1 MKRLYFLFSLFW
13 LIAGT
18 VPAQRIV
25 SLGNQV
31 TDASQLNTSDHY
43 VIKLVSYYSGST
55 KTDVTDDKYFYTTG
69 ARMIAGTLDMSN
81 TTVNN
86 TTNNYLINLRANSSN
101 TSGVWAVGM
110 GSYYVSSFIT
120 GSGGFNTSGTKEN
133 YGYQFISTGEDGCF
147 KMRGYRDGTAGLYI
161 NYNNTSS
168 QTEVT
173 SSEATAMLVK
183 IYKANTNVEEG
194 KFYNLTM
201 RGTSTSNN
209 VVFDNGLYTKTNSTK
224 STGTDG
230 VWFFKKDLTSLC
242 RWYMYNAEV
251 GDEYGL
257 TATTDNNSRAAFT
270 TSPTSLKVITG
281 NGNRV
286 AAGGFALNVSGNASL
301 NDVSGAIGVWNAEVS
316 LTDDGSTFVPTAISD
331 AAYALCNFTFTDQT
345 HNITVVRH
353 TYQKVGEAP
362 SIPTLGYFTA
372 TTTLSGAVSATEAN
386 NYTVEGTFNYPF
398 TISTTD
404 NPTWY
409 SMRARLTET
418 GRDIVVNGSSVD
430 SRVTF
435 SNVAT
440 TYARFNDG
448 LFSFI
453 QSGKGENF
461 KIKSRSGKYLKLVA
475 TTNSDKYYDSRN
487 LITTTTESDA
497 SDFKIQKSTYS
508 GAADADF
515 LILPVFSHSTST
527 YVIGDHNAGKLTVW
541 SGNSNTNGA
550 YGDDGSRFAI
560 KDVNASA
567 DILAIGATAQ
577 ANTLAAAAPS
587 TYLGGLTATAINNFK
602 AATYSSL
609 SDIEAKALTCQ
620 TTEENLQKPQ
630 TNKFYT
636 LRFTRY
642 GDSSPVYASFK
653 NAVADANGTVNAG
666 SGNTPTERL
675 LGFSTT
681 VSAPNI
687 VRFVQSGD
695 NFFIQDVNTK
705 YYYGSYGDNT
715 NVYAVANSDYAGAY
729 TVENSID
736 GTLTT
741 VGLKNTKQTDITK
754 QYFFCCGDNAT
765 EASNGGERDCLQFHS
780 PYPDNATTGDKTT
793 IEPGV
798 KMQIQEISTYPIT
811 ISEAGYASLCLPFSV
826 TLPTGV
832 TANKVSAV
840 TSENNELTLESV
852 GSTLAA
858 NEAVILQGT
867 AGTYNLTINT
877 DEGTKASG
885 NILTGATVKR
895 TGITDTYYALGY
907 KALDADSETKT
918 AGLYKVSTQ
927 TMPAN
932 KAYLLK
938 NSIPAES
945 QNAMMFS
952 FNFGESTGIHKVVA
966 DNADSDIYYD
976 LNGHRVLYPAH
987 GIYVKGNGKKVFIK

>member
-13 LIAGT
+13 LIAGAIS
-18 VPAQRIV
+18 AQRIT
-25 SLGNQV
+25 SLGDQV
-31 TDASQLNTSDHY
+31 TDANQLNTSDHY
-43 VIKLVSYYSGST
+43 VIKLVSYYSSST

-69 ARMIAGTLDMSN
+69 ARMIASTLDMSN
-81 TTVNN
+81 ATVNN
-86 TTNNYLINLRANSSN
+86 TTNNFLINLRANSTN
-101 TSGVWAVGM
+101 TSGVWAVGI
-110 GSYYVSSFIT
+110 GSYYISSFINGT
-120 GSGGFNTSGTKEN
+120 GGFNTSGTKQD
-133 YGYQFISTGEDGCF
+133 YGYKFVPTDDGCF
-147 KMRGYRDGTAGLYI
+147 KMQGYRGATAGLYI
-161 NYNNTSS
+161 NYNNSS
-168 QTEVT
+168 NQTEVT

-194 KFYNLTM
+194 KFYNLTL
-201 RGTSTSNN
+201 RGTGTSNN
-209 VVFDNGLYTKTNSTK
+209 VVFDNGLFTKTKSTK

-230 VWFFKKDLTSLC
+230 VWFFKKDLNSLC

-257 TATTDNNSRAAFT
+257 TATTDNNSRASFT
-270 TSPTSLKVITG
+270 SAPTSLKVITG

-286 AAGGFALNVSGNASL
+286 SAGGFALNVNGNASL
-301 NDVSGAIGVWNAEVS
+301 NDVSGAIGVWNAAAS
-316 LTDDGSTFVPTAISD
+316 TTDDGSTFIPTAITD

-362 SIPTLGYFTA
+362 SIPTIDFFTT
-372 TTTLSGAVSATEAN
+372 TTTLSGMVSATETN
-386 NYTVEGTFNYPF
+386 NYTVEGTFSYPF

-409 SMRARLTET
+409 SMRVRLNTSS
-418 GRDIVVNGSSVD
+418 RDVVVNGSSIKT
-430 SRVTF
+430 RVTF
-435 SNVAT
+435 SSEAS
-440 TYARFNDG
+440 TYNRFNDG
-448 LFSFI
+448 LYSFI
-453 QSGKGENF
+453 QSGKSENF
-461 KIKSRSGKYLKLVA
+461 KIKSRSGKYLKLIS
-475 TTNSDKYYDSRN
+475 TTGTGNSYNSRD
-487 LITTTTESDA
+487 LTTTTTESEA
-497 SDFKIQKSTYS
+497 SDFKIRKSAFS
-508 GAADADF
+508 GAAATDF
-515 LILPVFSHSTST
+515 CIAPVFSHSSST
-527 YVIGDHNAGKLTVW
+527 YVIGDHNAGNLTVW
-541 SGNSNTNGA
+541 SGASTA
-550 YGDDGSRFAI
+550 FTDDGSRFAI

-587 TYLGGLTATAINNFK
+587 TYVGGLTTTAINNFK

-620 TTEENLQKPQ
+620 TTEDNLQKPK
-630 TNKFYT
+630 TNKLYT

-642 GDSSPVYASFK
+642 GASSPVYASFK
-653 NAVADANGTVNAG
+653 NAVADANGNVNSG
-666 SGNTPTERL
+666 SGNTPTESL
-675 LGFSTT
+675 LGFTTT

-695 NFFIQDVNTK
+695 NFLIQDVNTK
-705 YYYGSYGDNT
+705 YYYGSYGDNSK
-715 NVYAVANSDYAGAY
+715 VYTVANSEYAGLY

-741 VGLKNTKQTDITK
+741 VGLKNTKQTDVTK
-754 QYFFCCGDNAT
+754 QYFFCCGDNST
-765 EASNGGERDCLQFHS
+765 EATNGGDRDCLQFHS
-780 PYPDNATTGDKTT
+780 PYTNNASTGDKTT

-798 KMQIQEISTYPIT
+798 KMQVQEINTYPIT
-811 ISEAGYASLCLPFSV
+811 ISEAGFASLCLPFSV

-852 GSTLAA
+852 GTTLAA

-877 DEGTKASG
+877 DEGTKTTG

-895 TGITDTYYALGY
+895 KGITDTYYALGY

-952 FNFGESTGIHKVVA
+952 FNFNESTGINKVTV
-966 DNADSDIYYD
+966 DNADSDTYYD
-976 LNGHRVLYPAH
+976 LNGHRVLYPTH